1 MCGLFTKIHLFKI
14 TSQINSA
21 KLPKVSDLNADM
33 KRYTGVIRIGRRL
46 MLASYDVLMNDK
58 YNPLRKLPPAQRFQ
72 LMVWLSVMWTTLF
85 CLMIG
90 GWVYFGEL
98 LIFHLL
104 FMLGFSV
111 TGLIFSKQSVNSHL
125 IRI

>member
-1 MCGLFTKIHLFKI
+1 M
-14 TSQINSA
+14 
-21 KLPKVSDLNADM
+21 SDLNADM
-33 KRYTGVIRIGRRL
+33 KRYTSVIRIGCRL

-58 YNPLRKLPPAQRFQ
+58 YNPLRRLPPAQRFQ

-90 GWVYFGEL
+90 GWMYFGEL